1 MPRIRRWPKRYD
13 RQGESFY
20 NFFHCMTKYRVTLRH
35 FEEKPFSRILV
46 IERWYIKVNFNLK
59 IILPKRWPHIGNKCY
74 IIHSRTKKSKFLNFK
89 KMTVYYQSM
98 VNYDSGDIQ
107 FYINPKML
115 PRINVSWKMY
125 FSALPKSCPG
135 LNNGNH
141 WSDRAE
147 NVMARINGHD
157 NPLYEV

>member
-1 MPRIRRWPKRYD
+1 
-13 RQGESFY
+13 
-20 NFFHCMTKYRVTLRH
+20 
-35 FEEKPFSRILV
+35 
-46 IERWYIKVNFNLK
+46 
-59 IILPKRWPHIGNKCY
+59 
-74 IIHSRTKKSKFLNFK
+74 
-89 KMTVYYQSM
+89 M

-115 PRINVSWKMY
+115 PRINVSLKMY

-135 LNNGNH
+135 LYNGNY

-157 NPLYEV
+157 NPLYEI